1 MTTRYRT
8 LMGLVLVLCMALTA
22 CGNRAAQQQETEAAA
37 ATTEEAT
44 TDAARTATE
53 SGDQGTFMVWAPLSG
68 NLGDR
73 SFMDSANRGLER
85 AAEELGAEVRV
96 IPASTNDPP
105 AWERNIREA
114 AGNADVDLVVTGGT
128 VVASTL
134 EAIAPDFP
142 DQDFL
147 IFDAPSSGP
156 NVTGITYSQNEG
168 AFLAGALAAL
178 ITTNPDLFP
187 NAEGTNRVGLC
198 TGQDIPVIQDFVTGF
213 RQGVAHID
221 ESIEV
226 DVRFTNDFVNPQKG
240 FEFATAMFND
250 GADVVYQVAGP
261 TGLGILEAAEAAGRY
276 GIGQDSNQND
286 LHPGFIAG
294 SAIKSVDNT
303 VFEAL
308 SEAVNGELAMG
319 ETRVGN
325 LANDGVDLE
334 VDPEIVPEEIVAQ
347 LEAIKE
353 QIRSGEIV
361 VESALD

>member
-1 MTTRYRT
+1 MATRHRT
-8 LMGLVLVLCMALTA
+8 LTGLALVLCMALAA
-22 CGNRAAQQQETEAAA
+22 CGDRAAQQETETAAA
-37 ATTEEAT
+37 APTDQEAT
-44 TDAARTATE
+44 GATSEAPSEEQDE
-53 SGDQGTFMVWAPLSG
+53 SFVVWAPLSG

-73 SFMDSANRGLER
+73 SFMDSANRGIER
-85 AAEELGAEVRV
+85 AADELGAEIRV

-114 AGNADVDLVVTGGT
+114 AGNADVDIVVTGGT

-142 DQDFL
+142 DVDFL

-156 NVTGITYSQNEG
+156 NVTGITYAQNEG

-178 ITTNPDLFP
+178 ITTNPELFP
-187 NAEGTNRVGLC
+187 NATGSNRVGLC
-198 TGQDIPVIQDFVTGF
+198 TGQDIPVIQDFITGF

-221 ESIEV
+221 PNVEV

-261 TGLGILEAAEAAGRY
+261 TGLGILEAAEASGRY
-276 GIGQDSNQND
+276 GIGTDSNQND
-286 LHPGFIAG
+286 LHPGFIAA

-308 SEAVNGELAMG
+308 QEAADGSLAMG

-334 VDPEIVPEEIVAQ
+334 VDPEIVPEQIAAQ
-347 LEAIKE
+347 IEDIKE
-353 QIRSGEIV
+353 RIRSGEIV
-361 VESALD
+361 VDSALD